1 MYILFAGVFYCFQ
14 QFYDHTSSPILSTNS
29 LRQTQTYSP
38 ETWQLSQRRQRQMYN
53 EFNNM
58 SLTFDSVIFHFHFF
72 SLYFRELLVWCF
84 IFHFIMW
91 KDWER
96 GLDCWCEEEAL
107 ICLSLRG
114 SEAKGESI
122 LRDIVFWDIT
132 NSWNISCKNLPRL
145 PHRTQLCCLK
155 NKNKV

>member
-72 SLYFRELLVWCF
+72 F
-84 IFHFIMW
+84 IFSGASRMMFYFSFYYVEGLGKGIGLLM
-91 KDWER
+91 R
-96 GLDCWCEEEAL
+96 GGSSH
-107 ICLSLRG
+107 LSVSLGIRG
-114 SEAKGESI
+114 QRRINFEGYCI
-122 LRDIVFWDIT
+122 LRHYKFLKYFMQKLSSSPT
-132 NSWNISCKNLPRL
+132 
-145 PHRTQLCCLK
+145 PHPTLLLEE
-155 NKNKV
+155 

>member
-122 LRDIVFWDIT
+122 FEGYCILRHYKFLKYFMQKPSSSPT
-132 NSWNISCKNLPRL
+132 
-145 PHRTQLCCLK
+145 PHPTLLLEE
-155 NKNKV
+155 